1 MKLSAFGP
9 GIKAGGPNYC
19 QQFTVITDKPGSTTK
34 YDISYRRAWVT
45 EFSRPRDWNK
55 CSGEQN
61 VFRYLPLTGGMALRL
76 FKGDTD
82 EQAVMVATAA
92 QICGTPLTVSFDA
105 SDKRPKLVE
114 RLQRLGASVKTES
127 LDAFI
132 ESMPGYER
140 IRTCSPDIP
149 EAMYRRAAETN
160 KFIATEVPVKD
171 GRVELIHYL
180 KEQSIAFEYHRY
192 GSGQDKAP
200 RIEEEYK

>member
-1 MKLSAFGP
+1 
-9 GIKAGGPNYC
+9 
-19 QQFTVITDKPGSTTK
+19 
-34 YDISYRRAWVT
+34 
-45 EFSRPRDWNK
+45 
-55 CSGEQN
+55 
-61 VFRYLPLTGGMALRL
+61 
-76 FKGDTD
+76 
-82 EQAVMVATAA
+82 
-92 QICGTPLTVSFDA
+92 
-105 SDKRPKLVE
+105 
-114 RLQRLGASVKTES
+114 VKTES